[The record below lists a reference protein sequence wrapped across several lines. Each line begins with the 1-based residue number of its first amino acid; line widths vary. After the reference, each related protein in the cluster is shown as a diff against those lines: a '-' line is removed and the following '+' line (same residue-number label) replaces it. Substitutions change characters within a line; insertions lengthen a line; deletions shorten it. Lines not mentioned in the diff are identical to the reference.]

1 MATPTQPT
9 LFEYVAN
16 GITTTFAYQCYLIED
31 EDLTVSLDEVPQIT
45 GYTITGIGNVNGGS
59 VVFAVAP
66 ANGVKVTIE
75 RIPVLARETNYAEL
89 GDLRSL
95 TLNNDIDRVW
105 MAIQRAFGI
114 FNRALRFPVESPA
127 RAVELPSA
135 TARALK
141 ALVFDADGNVGVG
154 VDNYNDQ
161 AANAAA
167 SAAAA
172 AASATSAGESAT
184 SAANSFDS
192 FDDRYLGAKAVPPAV
207 DNDGNPLMIGAL
219 YWDTVMNPGGAF
231 SASQITNTPAG
242 NVSATTVQG
251 AINELDTEKAPLSSP
266 ALTGNPTAPTPTA
279 GDSDTSIATTAF
291 VRGEYAA
298 PPAIGSTTPAAGTF
312 TTLRGNSLAKV
323 ICRGKTAQAVAS
335 GAVVDLTNWAEIL
348 DNGNNFNNVTGVF
361 TAPRAGQYLV
371 TAQLAMG
378 SVAFGAV
385 NQSCAVI
392 IAQNGANIAQNDFKA
407 QTTTSIFFTVPAVT
421 ALLNLAANDTV
432 VIRAFQNSGSS
443 MTTDAATSTTL
454 LSITELP

>member
-16 GITTTFAYQCYLIED
+16 GVTTTFAYQCYLIED
-31 EDLTVSLDEVPQIT
+31 EDLTVSLDAVAQTT
-45 GYTITGIGNVNGGS
+45 GYNITGIGNVNGGS

-66 ANGVKVTIE
+66 ANGVRVTIE
-75 RIPVLARETNYAEL
+75 RIPVLSRETNYAEL
-89 GDLRSL
+89 GDLRSS

-114 FNRALRFPVESPA
+114 FNRALRLPVESPA
-127 RAVELPSA
+127 RSVELPSA

-141 ALVFDADGNVGVG
+141 AVVFDADGNVGVS

-172 AASATSAGESAT
+172 AASATSAGNSAT
-184 SAANSFDS
+184 SAADSFDS
-192 FDDRYLGAKAVPPAV
+192 FDDRYLGAKAVPPTL
-207 DNDGNPLMIGAL
+207 DNDGNALMIGAL
-219 YWDTVMNPGGAF
+219 YWDTVLNPGGAF

-242 NVSATTVQG
+242 NISATTVQA
-251 AINELDTEKAPLSSP
+251 AINELDTEKAKLAGDATQDFSM
-266 ALTGNPTAPTPTA
+266 TTAPA
-279 GDSDTSIATTAF
+279 GTNTTRGATTAF

-312 TTLRGNSLAKV
+312 TTLRANSLAKV
-323 ICRGKTAQAVAS
+323 ICRGKTTQSVANNT
-335 GAVVDLTNWAEIL
+335 VVDLTNWTEVL
-348 DNGNNFNNVTGVF
+348 DNGGNFNNATGVF

-371 TAQLAMG
+371 SAQLAMG

-392 IAQNGANIAQNDFKA
+392 IAQNGSNIAQNDFKA

-421 ALLNLAANDTV
+421 ALLNLAAGDTV